1 MSHAPGRGPPSRAR
15 VSDGPTRRQF
25 HLEAWD
31 RYCRILEDQL
41 ACLESPEPDLERFH
55 SLARQRARLAEMIDA
70 MRLPPPDSPDAADQ
84 LARIGRR
91 VADCQA
97 RDREVLD
104 RLGSLRRETEK
115 VIRGFKDRRTGR
127 EGYLAGTKLGRTPDD
142 ARIDVK
148 S

>member
-1 MSHAPGRGPPSRAR
+1 MRRPPGQGRPPPAGVPDGRAR
-15 VSDGPTRRQF
+15 RHF

-41 ACLESPEPDLERFH
+41 ACLESPEPDLERFQT
-55 SLARQRARLAEMIDA
+55 LARQRERLAEMIDT
-70 MRLPPPDSPDAADQ
+70 MRLPPPDSPEASDH

-91 VADCQA
+91 VAECRA

-104 RLGSLRRETEK
+104 RLGGLRRETEQ
-115 VIRGFKDRRTGR
+115 VIRGFEDRRPGR
-127 EGYLAGTKLGRTPDD
+127 EGYRAGAKLGRTPE
-142 ARIDVK
+142 ATRIDVK